1 MSEPT
6 ASAAAPAADPSAT
19 DGGADVEKDVI
30 GADGKKISKTALKK
44 QAKMEELAKKKAEKH
59 KKLEEEK
66 VRPATRSTH
75 RR

>member
-1 MSEPT
+1 MSEPAAT
-6 ASAAAPAADPSAT
+6 APPAADPAVA
-19 DGGADVEKDVI
+19 DGGADDEKEVV

-66 VRPATRSTH
+66 VNTA
-75 RR
+75 